1 MQNLKS
7 FKTRKMNILITG
19 SNGQLGSEIRVLAA
33 QYPQMNFIFTDVAEL
48 DITNTE
54 AVVAFCKDNGIEA
67 IINCAAYTAVDKA
80 ESDEALARRINVDGP
95 ANLAMAAAQIGA
107 KVIQISTDY
116 VFNGLSNVPLK
127 ETDAIDPIGVYGRTK
142 ADGETAVLKS
152 GADAIVIRTSWLYST
167 FGGNFVKTI
176 RKYGA
181 ERGHLKVVFDQV
193 GTPSYAGDLAKACLD
208 ILSSNEKISEKGSI
222 YHYSNEGA
230 ISWFDF
236 AHAIIEL
243 SDIKCTIEPVDSS
256 QFPTPAK
263 RPNYSV
269 MDKTKMKADFGL
281 KIPYWRAS
289 LVDCIKSLEE

>member
-1 MQNLKS
+1 
-7 FKTRKMNILITG
+7 
-19 SNGQLGSEIRVLAA
+19 V
-33 QYPQMNFIFTDVAEL
+33 QYPQMTFIFTDVAEL
-48 DITNTE
+48 DITNLDN
-54 AVVAFCKDNGIEA
+54 VISFCIDKKVQA

-80 ESDEALARRINVDGP
+80 ESDEALAHRINVDGP
-95 ANLAMAAAQIGA
+95 ANLARTAAKVGA

-127 ETDAIDPIGVYGRTK
+127 ESGAIDPIGVYGRTK
-142 ADGETAVLKS
+142 ADGETAVLTS

-193 GTPSYAGDLAKACLD
+193 GTPTYARDLAKACLD
-208 ILSSNEKISEKGSI
+208 ILSSNEKISEKGNI

-236 AHAIIEL
+236 AHAIL
-243 SDIKCTIEPVDSS
+243 SLSGITCTIEPVDSS
-256 QFPTPAK
+256 QFPTPAR

-269 MDKTKMKADFGL
+269 MDKGKIKADFGL
-281 KIPYWRAS
+281 TIPYWYNS
-289 LVDCIKSLEE
+289 LKDCISAL

>member
-1 MQNLKS
+1 M
-7 FKTRKMNILITG
+7 TMNILITG
-19 SNGQLGSEIRVLAA
+19 SNGQLGNEIRTLSV

-48 DITNTE
+48 DITNKD
-54 AVVAFCKDNGIEA
+54 AVSDFCTQNNVNA

-80 ESDEALARRINVDGP
+80 ESNEATARKINVDGP
-95 ANLAMAAAQIGA
+95 ANLASYAAKANA
-107 KVIQISTDY
+107 KLIQISTDY
-116 VFNGLSNVPLK
+116 VFNGHTNIPLN
-127 ETDAIDPIGVYGRTK
+127 ESDAIDPIGVYGKTK
-142 ADGETAVLKS
+142 ADGEDVVLKS

-193 GTPSYAGDLAKACLD
+193 GTPTYARDLAKACLD
-208 ILSSNEKISEKGSI
+208 ILEGNDKISAKGSI

-236 AHAIIEL
+236 AHAIISL
-243 SDIKCTIEPVDSS
+243 SDITCTIDPVDSS
-256 QFPTPAK
+256 QFPTPAR

-269 MDKTKMKADFGL
+269 LDKGKIKADFGI
-281 KIPYWRAS
+281 KIPYWYNS
-289 LVDCIKSLEE
+289 LRDCISAL

>member
-1 MQNLKS
+1 MKS

-19 SNGQLGSEIRVLAA
+19 SNGQLGNEIRTLSV
-33 QYPQMNFIFTDVAEL
+33 QYPQMMFIFTDVAEL
-48 DITNTE
+48 DITNLDN
-54 AVVAFCKDNGIEA
+54 VISFCTDKKVQA

-80 ESDEALARRINVDGP
+80 ESDEALAHRINVDGP
-95 ANLAMAAAQIGA
+95 ANLARTAAKVGA

-127 ETDAIDPIGVYGRTK
+127 ESGAIDPIGVYGRTK
-142 ADGETAVLKS
+142 ADGETAVLTS

-193 GTPSYAGDLAKACLD
+193 GTPTYARDLAKACLD
-208 ILSSNEKISEKGSI
+208 ILAGNDKISAQGNI

-236 AHAIIEL
+236 AHAIL
-243 SDIKCTIEPVDSS
+243 SLSGITCTIEPVDSS
-256 QFPTPAK
+256 QFPTPAR

-269 MDKTKMKADFGL
+269 MDKGKIKADFGL
-281 KIPYWRAS
+281 TIPYWYNS
-289 LVDCIKSLEE
+289 LKDCISAL